1 MIIFGIS
8 QYTAEKTFGV
18 YQPYTTLLIYDLF
31 HDTESLL
38 CCLILTHIIANIHA
52 VHKYFN
58 WHSVLVIIR
67 LGQHGR
73 LM

>member
-18 YQPYTTLLIYDLF
+18 YQPYSTLLIYDLF

-38 CCLILTHIIANIHA
+38 CFLIWAYVIANIHA
-52 VHKYFN
+52 VYKYIQLAFSN
-58 WHSVLVIIR
+58 YKVRATW
-67 LGQHGR
+67 
-73 LM
+73 

>member
-8 QYTAEKTFGV
+8 KYTAEKTFGV
-18 YQPYTTLLIYDLF
+18 SQPYTTLLIYDLF

-52 VHKYFN
+52 VHKYIQLAFSN
-58 WHSVLVIIR
+58 YKVRATW
-67 LGQHGR
+67 
-73 LM
+73 